1 MSLALSLPALD
12 ADAPRES
19 IFRAYRD
26 DGAVLLRG
34 IFSKSQLAAV
44 TTEVEA
50 FATSPKARPSNL
62 RCRFQPDA
70 AGKGPILDAVDPV
83 IDVLPSARALANDST
98 LLDALAPLMGDRPV
112 LFKDKAHFRRPGVK
126 GYPVHQDYISWPG
139 FPATFTTVL
148 VALDAAPANAGC
160 LEIYAGQHRRGYLSP
175 RDGDFHD
182 LSPALFPEASR
193 RRLELLA
200 GDVAIFGAF
209 LPHGSSTNR
218 SAQSRRQLYFSYN
231 ARFDGGDLRDS
242 HYAQY
247 FRWLEERYRQFGDTS
262 ASFE

>member
-1 MSLALSLPALD
+1 LSALD
-12 ADAPRES
+12 ADAPRDV
-19 IFRAYRD
+19 ILRAYRD
-26 DGAVLLRG
+26 DGAVVLRG
-34 IFSKSQLAAV
+34 IFARSQLETV
-44 TTEVEA
+44 TVEMER
-50 FATSPKARPSNL
+50 FATSPKARASNL
-62 RCRFQPDA
+62 RCRFQPA
-70 AGKGPILDAVDPV
+70 VGGLPPILDAVDPV
-83 IDVLPSARALANDST
+83 IDVVPSARALAKDAT
-98 LLDALAPLMGDRPV
+98 LLDILAPLVGDWPA

-148 VALDAAPANAGC
+148 VALDAAPAEAGC

-182 LSPALFPEASR
+182 LSPAAFPEASR
-193 RRLELLA
+193 RRVELQI

-209 LPHGSSTNR
+209 LPHGSQTNR
-218 SAQSRRQLYFSYN
+218 SAHSRRQLYFSYN

-247 FRWLEERYRQFGDTS
+247 FRWLEERYRQFGNSS